1 MILPS
6 STAAMPTPPPGAEHE
21 QGFARAQLRA
31 LFQGVVGGGV
41 NHGESRRGGEV
52 HVVRDLA
59 QAVGGNGNI
68 FGEGAQARHRHDPV
82 AGLEFRQTRAGFA
95 HHAGA
100 FRAGYERHLGLK
112 LVLAANLQPVGKVQ
126 RGGEHFQQR
135 LVRAGRRPLDL
146 VQREILRRA
155 VGMTTDG
162 EHRGALR
169 RNFADSNTNAR
180 QLQTT
185 RGALAQARR
194 AGLFCAPG
202 IDRGNHES
210 KHQFGPGKPPA
221 RVSRADG
228 YPALVRPACVGQ
240 RQGFAGLR
248 VGASSGARLATR
260 FAARPGAGLRF
271 EASGGFRA
279 RDCRDRAQSRNQAR
293 DRTRTQAPKQVN
305 SRRRTRHPQRRPP
318 AAQSAAIA
326 LRKPLHY
333 LALDESLALLSD
345 APWESADH
353 AESRQLLANILR
365 ALGKELVPDAAGE
378 LAGPAVPPG
387 DPKSHPRARQNK
399 RDTSPAAPLENLC
412 RRDRCANLLIFAH
425 YGNDLF
431 PDLAPTTTDFR
442 RDIGGIA
449 MRVTVTRGL
458 REMIAFPNLKKQC
471 WQQLQPLRARLN

>member
-1 MILPS
+1 MKASIS
-6 STAAMPTPPPGAEHE
+6 S
-21 QGFARAQLRA
+21 ARENRRREYLA
-31 LFQGVVGGGV
+31 LM
-41 NHGESRRGGEV
+41 
-52 HVVRDLA
+52 D
-59 QAVGGNGNI
+59 I
-68 FGEGAQARHRHDPV
+68 
-82 AGLEFRQTRAGFA
+82 
-95 HHAGA
+95 
-100 FRAGYERHLGLK
+100 
-112 LVLAANLQPVGKVQ
+112 QPWY
-126 RGGEHFQQR
+126 
-135 LVRAGRRPLDL
+135 
-146 VQREILRRA
+146 
-155 VGMTTDG
+155 
-162 EHRGALR
+162 
-169 RNFADSNTNAR
+169 
-180 QLQTT
+180 
-185 RGALAQARR
+185 ARR
-194 AGLFCAPG
+194 ALVNAKASPVYELAPAPAPDSPPG
-202 IDRGNHES
+202 S
-210 KHQFGPGKPPA
+210 PPGPAPA
-221 RVSRADG
+221 SASRQAAD
-228 YPALVRPACVGQ
+228 
-240 RQGFAGLR
+240 
-248 VGASSGARLATR
+248 SARATAATARNRATR
-260 FAARPGAGLRF
+260 RGTEHEPRREAGQFTPQDKASAAP
-271 EASGGFRA
+271 
-279 RDCRDRAQSRNQAR
+279 
-293 DRTRTQAPKQVN
+293 
-305 SRRRTRHPQRRPP
+305 PP